1 MSEKILIIDDEQD
14 IADLLEVYLKNEN
27 YVVYKFYCATDA
39 MSCIES
45 GDIDLAIL
53 DIMLPDM
60 NGFSLCQLIRKKYT
74 YPIIML
80 TAKIEETD
88 KITGLTL
95 GADDYVTKPFRPL
108 EVVARVKA
116 QLRRYKKYSPGIIT
130 EKIPSEL
137 SYNKLCLNVQTH
149 ECLLDGE
156 PVSLT
161 PTEFSILHVL
171 LSSAGNVVS
180 IEELFHAV
188 WKDEYYSKNSSTIT
202 VHIRH
207 LREKLNDTSDTP
219 QLLKRFGVSATKF
232 KRKEN
237 AMKRKSNCLA
247 TILFLIYLALLVWI
261 ILFKLQ
267 FSISDLDKVRSINL
281 IPFHYDKE
289 VGAAFHLTEVLE
301 NFLIFVPM
309 GIYLQMLLPRT
320 KLYVKFMLIAGTS
333 FLLET
338 MQYILAVGRSDI
350 TDVLTN
356 TAGGL
361 LGLAVY
367 SMAARLIGNR
377 IKANRLFSILASIV
391 SVVVI
396 GLLGLI
402 LFANR

>member
-1 MSEKILIIDDEQD
+1 
-14 IADLLEVYLKNEN
+14 
-27 YVVYKFYCATDA
+27 
-39 MSCIES
+39 
-45 GDIDLAIL
+45 
-53 DIMLPDM
+53 
-60 NGFSLCQLIRKKYT
+60 
-74 YPIIML
+74 
-80 TAKIEETD
+80 
-88 KITGLTL
+88 
-95 GADDYVTKPFRPL
+95 
-108 EVVARVKA
+108 
-116 QLRRYKKYSPGIIT
+116 
-130 EKIPSEL
+130 
-137 SYNKLCLNVQTH
+137 
-149 ECLLDGE
+149 
-156 PVSLT
+156 
-161 PTEFSILHVL
+161 
-171 LSSAGNVVS
+171 
-180 IEELFHAV
+180 
-188 WKDEYYSKNSSTIT
+188 
-202 VHIRH
+202 
-207 LREKLNDTSDTP
+207 
-219 QLLKRFGVSATKF
+219 
-232 KRKEN
+232 
-237 AMKRKSNCLA
+237 MKRKSNCLA

-350 TDVLTN
+350 T
-356 TAGGL
+356 L

-377 IKANRLFSILASIV
+377 IKANRLFSILAGIV

-396 GLLGLI
+396 GLLGFL

>member
-1 MSEKILIIDDEQD
+1 
-14 IADLLEVYLKNEN
+14 
-27 YVVYKFYCATDA
+27 
-39 MSCIES
+39 
-45 GDIDLAIL
+45 
-53 DIMLPDM
+53 
-60 NGFSLCQLIRKKYT
+60 
-74 YPIIML
+74 
-80 TAKIEETD
+80 
-88 KITGLTL
+88 
-95 GADDYVTKPFRPL
+95 
-108 EVVARVKA
+108 
-116 QLRRYKKYSPGIIT
+116 
-130 EKIPSEL
+130 
-137 SYNKLCLNVQTH
+137 
-149 ECLLDGE
+149 
-156 PVSLT
+156 
-161 PTEFSILHVL
+161 
-171 LSSAGNVVS
+171 
-180 IEELFHAV
+180 
-188 WKDEYYSKNSSTIT
+188 
-202 VHIRH
+202 
-207 LREKLNDTSDTP
+207 
-219 QLLKRFGVSATKF
+219 
-232 KRKEN
+232 
-237 AMKRKSNCLA
+237 MKRKSNCLA

-289 VGAAFHLTEVLE
+289 VGAEVLE

-377 IKANRLFSILASIV
+377 IKANRLFSILAGIV

-396 GLLGLI
+396 GLLGFL